1 MFNPKNLAT
10 SAAVGF
16 VLSFLICVVSTH
28 KFGVALL
35 RGCIFALVFAAL
47 DFAIEFVYAQFLDD
61 SQGSDSLEEKKPAQ
75 KSAGRS
81 GSLVDITIDDENLTE
96 DDQAPSF
103 AVSAN
108 ASGSVPYGKP
118 PVIEDSPVVS
128 SEPAVTAGA
137 APVQNSV
144 SAPDAPVAEKSE
156 FKPVQL
162 GQKIENV
169 TPVNSTP
176 EPASTSRK
184 AQAAAERE
192 ASMREIDS
200 LPDIGGISD
209 DSGSASEPE
218 VIDNSEF
225 AREGQSVSA
234 PSPLVDSSDVVK
246 QDTKIIASAI
256 RTILKK
262 DE

>member
-61 SQGSDSLEEKKPAQ
+61 AQGSDSLEEKKPAQ

-103 AVSAN
+103 AV
-108 ASGSVPYGKP
+108 
-118 PVIEDSPVVS
+118 
-128 SEPAVTAGA
+128 
-137 APVQNSV
+137 
-144 SAPDAPVAEKSE
+144 
-156 FKPVQL
+156 
-162 GQKIENV
+162 
-169 TPVNSTP
+169 
-176 EPASTSRK
+176 
-184 AQAAAERE
+184 
-192 ASMREIDS
+192 
-200 LPDIGGISD
+200 
-209 DSGSASEPE
+209 
-218 VIDNSEF
+218 
-225 AREGQSVSA
+225 
-234 PSPLVDSSDVVK
+234 
-246 QDTKIIASAI
+246 
-256 RTILKK
+256 
-262 DE
+262 